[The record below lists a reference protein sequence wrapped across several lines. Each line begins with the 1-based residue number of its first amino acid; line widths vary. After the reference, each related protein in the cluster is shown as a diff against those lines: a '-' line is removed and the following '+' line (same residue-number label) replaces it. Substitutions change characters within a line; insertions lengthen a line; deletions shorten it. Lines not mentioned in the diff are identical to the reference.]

1 MAECTPASEAGATCP
16 LLAACKTVSS
26 HLPAQGLEPRTVLL
40 DELSSPFILS
50 ALSKE
55 RCLAGLA
62 LPLCK
67 IALALF
73 ISTSELYSVKHYT
86 IFWEDENAG
95 VNLTSILRELRIS
108 NL

>member
-1 MAECTPASEAGATCP
+1 MGSGGHAGQSRRPELPPKAGKWQGATPASEAGATCP
-16 LLAACKTVSS
+16 LLPACKTISP

-62 LPLCK
+62 FPLCK

-73 ISTSELYSVKHYT
+73 KSTSELYNVKH
-86 IFWEDENAG
+86 
-95 VNLTSILRELRIS
+95 
-108 NL
+108 